1 MKYLNKVLILFF
13 LSISLYFMQF
23 NFAKANTISEI
34 VISGNER
41 ISNETILMFS
51 DFKIN
56 QTITNDK
63 LDEILKSLYDTNF
76 FKNISI
82 KVLNDKLIINVEE
95 SPIIDTIEFE
105 GIKSD
110 TMTIALNDIINLKS
124 RSSYNEFL
132 ISQDRKNIIEYLKNI
147 GYYFSNVKTITETLD
162 NNLVKIVHRINLGN
176 KAKIKKISFL
186 GNKIYRL
193 II

>member
-110 TMTIALNDIINLKS
+110 TMTIALNDVINLKS